1 MIFFRSLFN
10 SIVDVFISCTTENRE
25 VSSANSLA
33 LDDKPSGKSLIQ
45 IKKSNG
51 PKIDPWGTPA
61 LTLVHEDD

>member
-1 MIFFRSLFN
+1 MF
-10 SIVDVFISCTTENRE
+10 VPCTTENRA
-25 VSSANSLA
+25 VSSANNLA

-61 LTLVHEDD
+61 LTLVHEEDWPNSLFPIS

>member
-1 MIFFRSLFN
+1 M
-10 SIVDVFISCTTENRE
+10 FISCTTENRE

-61 LTLVHEDD
+61 LTLVHEED

>member
-25 VSSANSLA
+25 VSSGHSLA
-33 LDDKPSGKSLIQ
+33 LDDKLSGKSLIW

-51 PKIDPWGTPA
+51 PKIDPWGTLA
-61 LTLVHEDD
+61 LTLVHEED